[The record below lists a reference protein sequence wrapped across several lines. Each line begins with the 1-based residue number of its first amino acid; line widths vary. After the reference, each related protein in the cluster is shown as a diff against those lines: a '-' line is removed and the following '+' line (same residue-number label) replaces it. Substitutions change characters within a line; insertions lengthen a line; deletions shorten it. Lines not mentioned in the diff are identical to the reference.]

1 MAVLTFPRFDLG
13 RTMATPGA
21 LEALTELYGLGPGTL
36 KLRELMG
43 RHHCGDWGDLDTH
56 DTRANEQALRDGERL
71 LSAYNLP
78 GGTRIWIITEW
89 DRSSTTVLLPDEY

>member
-1 MAVLTFPRFDLG
+1 MPVLSFPRFHLG
-13 RTMATPGA
+13 RTVATPGA
-21 LEALTELYGLGPGTL
+21 LETLADLFGVGPGTQ

-43 RHHCGDWGDLDTH
+43 RHHTGDWGDLDAH
-56 DTRANEQALRDGERL
+56 DTRANEQALRDGVRL

-89 DRSSTTVLLPDEY
+89 DRSATTVLLPEEY